1 MPQSM
6 QSKKIRIIGGVW
18 RSRLIKVIDAP
29 GLRPTTDR
37 VRETLFNWLGQ
48 RLDGLR
54 CLDIFA
60 GAGALG
66 FEAVSR
72 GASAVTLIERDKT
85 AFANLRA
92 NLSDLQSFPVEA
104 SIDLV
109 HGDGVGFLK
118 RQANASWNLVFL
130 DPPFDDHLALE
141 SSLKEAGRV
150 CDGPSGGQIYVETAV
165 SCDVAA
171 LNSLIPDWECCKEMT
186 AGQVKAL
193 LFQLRRD

>member
-48 RLDGLR
+48 NLDGLR
-54 CLDIFA
+54 CLDVFA

-66 FEAVSR
+66 FEAASR
-72 GASAVTLIERDKT
+72 GASAATLIERDKT
-85 AFANLRA
+85 AFANLRS
-92 NLSDLQSFPVEA
+92 NLSDLRSFPVEA

-109 HGDGVGFLK
+109 HGDGMGFLK
-118 RQANASWNLVFL
+118 SQVNASWDLVFL
-130 DPPFDDHLALE
+130 DPPFDDRLALG
-141 SSLKEAGRV
+141 SSIQEAGRV
-150 CDGPSGGQIYVETAV
+150 CDGSNGGKIYIETAV
-165 SCDVAA
+165 NCDLAA
-171 LNSLIPDWECCKEMT
+171 LTSLIPQWECCKEMT

-193 LFQLRRD
+193 LFQLRRG

>member
-1 MPQSM
+1 M

-48 RLDGLR
+48 NLDGLR
-54 CLDIFA
+54 CLDAFA

-72 GASAVTLIERDKT
+72 GASTVTLIERDKS
-85 AFANLRA
+85 AFTNLRA
-92 NLSDLQSFPVEA
+92 NLSDLQSFPVDA
-104 SIDLV
+104 AIDLV
-109 HGDGVGFLK
+109 HGDGISFLK
-118 RQANASWNLVFL
+118 RQANASWGLIFL
-130 DPPFDDHLALE
+130 DPPFDDLVALE
-141 SSLKEAGRV
+141 SSVREAGRV
-150 CDGPSGGQIYVETAV
+150 CDGPGGGQIYIETSV
-165 SCDVAA
+165 GCDVAV
-171 LNSLIPDWECCKEMT
+171 LSSLIPQWECCKEMT

>member
-1 MPQSM
+1 MPQSV

-18 RSRLIKVIDAP
+18 RSRLIKVIDVP

-48 RLDGLR
+48 NLDGLR
-54 CLDIFA
+54 CLDVFA

-66 FEAVSR
+66 FEAASR
-72 GASAVTLIERDKT
+72 GASTVTLIERDKT
-85 AFANLRA
+85 AFANLRT
-92 NLSDLQSFPVEA
+92 NLSDLQSFPVDA

-118 RQANASWNLVFL
+118 RQANASWDLVFL
-130 DPPFDDHLALE
+130 DPPFDDHVTLE
-141 SSLKEAGRV
+141 SAVQEAGRV
-150 CDGPSGGQIYVETAV
+150 CDGGNGGQIYIETAV
-165 SCDVAA
+165 GSDLEA
-171 LNSLIPDWECCKEMT
+171 LNSLIPQWQCCKEMT

>member
-1 MPQSM
+1 
-6 QSKKIRIIGGVW
+6 
-18 RSRLIKVIDAP
+18 VIDAP

-48 RLDGLR
+48 NLNGLR
-54 CLDIFA
+54 CLDVFA

-72 GASAVTLIERDKT
+72 GASVVTLIERDKT

-92 NLSDLQSFPVEA
+92 NLSDLQSFSVDA
-104 SIDLV
+104 SIDVV
-109 HGDGVGFLK
+109 HGDGIGFLK
-118 RQANASWNLVFL
+118 RQANASWNLIFL
-130 DPPFDDHLALE
+130 DPPFDDRAALE
-141 SSLKEAGRV
+141 SSVQEAGRV
-150 CDGPSGGQIYVETAV
+150 CDGSNGGQIYIETAV
-165 SCDVAA
+165 GSDLEA
-171 LNSLIPDWECCKEMT
+171 LNSLIPQWECTKEMT

>member
-37 VRETLFNWLGQ
+37 IRETLFNWLGQ
-48 RLDGLR
+48 NLAGLR
-54 CLDIFA
+54 CLDAFA

-66 FEAVSR
+66 FEAASR
-72 GASAVTLIERDKT
+72 GASTVTLIERDKT
-85 AFANLRA
+85 AFTNLRA
-92 NLSDLQSFPVEA
+92 NLSDLQSFPVDA

-118 RQANASWNLVFL
+118 RQANASWSLIFL
-130 DPPFDDHLALE
+130 DPPFDDHVALE
-141 SSLKEAGRV
+141 SSVQEAGRV
-150 CDGPSGGQIYVETAV
+150 CDGSKGGQIYIETAV
-165 SCDVAA
+165 GCDLVA
-171 LNSLIPDWECCKEMT
+171 LNSLIPQWECYKEMT

>member
-1 MPQSM
+1 M
-6 QSKKIRIIGGVW
+6 QSKKVRIIGGVW

-48 RLDGLR
+48 NLGGLR
-54 CLDIFA
+54 CLDAFA

-66 FEAVSR
+66 FEAASR

-85 AFANLRA
+85 TFANLRA
-92 NLSDLQSFPVEA
+92 NLSDLQSFPVDA

-109 HGDGVGFLK
+109 QGDGVGFLK
-118 RQANASWNLVFL
+118 RQAKGSWDLVFL

-141 SSLKEAGRV
+141 SSVQEAARV
-150 CDGPSGGQIYVETAV
+150 CDGPSGGQIYIETPV

-171 LNSLIPDWECCKEMT
+171 LNRLMPDWECSKEMT

>member
-1 MPQSM
+1 M

-48 RLDGLR
+48 KLDGLR
-54 CLDIFA
+54 CLDVFA

-72 GASAVTLIERDKT
+72 GASALTLIERDKA

-92 NLSDLQSFPVEA
+92 NLSDLQSFPVDA
-104 SIDLV
+104 SINLV
-109 HGDGVGFLK
+109 QGDGVGFLK
-118 RQANASWNLVFL
+118 RQANASWDLIFL

-141 SSLKEAGRV
+141 SSIQEAGRV
-150 CDGPSGGQIYVETAV
+150 CDGSNGGQIYIETPVEFDLIV
-165 SCDVAA
+165 
-171 LNSLIPDWECCKEMT
+171 LNGLIPQWECYKEMT
-186 AGQVKAL
+186 AGQVKAH

>member
-18 RSRLIKVIDAP
+18 RSRLIKVMDVP

-48 RLDGLR
+48 NLDGLR
-54 CLDIFA
+54 CLDVFA

-72 GASAVTLIERDKT
+72 GASTVTLIERDKT

-92 NLSDLQSFPVEA
+92 NLSDLQSFPVDA

-109 HGDGVGFLK
+109 QGDGLGFLK
-118 RQANASWNLVFL
+118 RQVNASWDLVFL
-130 DPPFDDHLALE
+130 DPPFDDHVALE
-141 SSLKEAGRV
+141 SSIQEAGRV
-150 CDGPSGGQIYVETAV
+150 CDGGNGGKIYIETAV
-165 SCDVAA
+165 GCDLAA
-171 LNSLIPDWECCKEMT
+171 LNSLIPHWECTKEMT

>member
-1 MPQSM
+1 M
-6 QSKKIRIIGGVW
+6 QSKKIRIIGGAW

-48 RLDGLR
+48 NLDGLR
-54 CLDIFA
+54 CLDVFA

-66 FEAVSR
+66 FEALSR
-72 GASAVTLIERDKT
+72 GASTVSLIERDKT

-92 NLSDLQSFPVEA
+92 NLTDLQSFPVDA

-109 HGDGVGFLK
+109 QGDGVGFLK
-118 RQANASWNLVFL
+118 RQASASWDLVFL
-130 DPPFDDHLALE
+130 DPPFNDSVALD
-141 SSLKEAGRV
+141 SSVQEAGRV
-150 CDGPSGGQIYVETAV
+150 CDGASGGKIYIETAV
-165 SCDVAA
+165 GSDLAG
-171 LNSLIPDWECCKEMT
+171 LNSLIPQWECCKEMT

>member
-1 MPQSM
+1 M

-48 RLDGLR
+48 NLAGLR
-54 CLDIFA
+54 CLDAFA

-72 GASAVTLIERDKT
+72 GASTVTLIERDKT
-85 AFANLRA
+85 AFATLRA

-118 RQANASWNLVFL
+118 RQANTSWDLVFL
-130 DPPFDDHLALE
+130 DPPFDDRLALD
-141 SSLKEAGRV
+141 SSIQEAGRV
-150 CDGPSGGQIYVETAV
+150 CDGSNGGQIYIETAAG
-165 SCDVAA
+165 CDLAA
-171 LNSLIPDWECCKEMT
+171 LNSLIPQWECCKEMT

>member
-193 LFQLRRD
+193 LFQIRRG

>member
-1 MPQSM
+1 M

-37 VRETLFNWLGQ
+37 VRETLFNWLGR

-54 CLDIFA
+54 CLDVFA

-66 FEAVSR
+66 FEAASR

-92 NLSDLQSFPVEA
+92 NLSDLQSSPVEA

>member
-48 RLDGLR
+48 NLDGLR
-54 CLDIFA
+54 CLDVFA

-72 GASAVTLIERDKT
+72 GASTVTLIERDKT

-92 NLSDLQSFPVEA
+92 NLSDLQSFPVDA

-109 HGDGVGFLK
+109 QGDGVGFLK
-118 RQANASWNLVFL
+118 RQANASWNLIFL
-130 DPPFDDHLALE
+130 DPPFDDRAALE
-141 SSLKEAGRV
+141 SSVQEAGRV
-150 CDGPSGGQIYVETAV
+150 CDGSNGGQIYIETAV
-165 SCDVAA
+165 GSDLEA
-171 LNSLIPDWECCKEMT
+171 LNSLVPQWECTKEMT

>member
-1 MPQSM
+1 M

-18 RSRLIKVIDAP
+18 RSRLIKVIDIP

-48 RLDGLR
+48 NLDGLR
-54 CLDIFA
+54 CLDVFA

-72 GASAVTLIERDKT
+72 GASRVTLIERDKT

-92 NLSDLQSFPVEA
+92 NLVDLQSFPIDA

-109 HGDGVGFLK
+109 HGDGVVFLK
-118 RQANASWNLVFL
+118 RQANASWDLVFL
-130 DPPFDDHLALE
+130 DPPFEDLVALE
-141 SSLKEAGRV
+141 SSVQEAGRV
-150 CDGPSGGQIYVETAV
+150 CDGSNGGQIYIETAV
-165 SCDVAA
+165 SCDLAA
-171 LNSLIPDWECCKEMT
+171 LNSLIPQWVCRKEMT

-193 LFQLRRD
+193 LFELRRD

>member
-18 RSRLIKVIDAP
+18 RSRMIKVIDVP

-48 RLDGLR
+48 NLDGLR
-54 CLDIFA
+54 CLDVFA

-66 FEAVSR
+66 FEAASR
-72 GASAVTLIERDKT
+72 GASTVTLIERDKT

-109 HGDGVGFLK
+109 HSDGVGFLK
-118 RQANASWNLVFL
+118 RQAKASWDLMFL
-130 DPPFDDHLALE
+130 DPPFDDRLALD
-141 SSLKEAGRV
+141 SSIQEAARV
-150 CDGPSGGQIYVETAV
+150 CDGSNGGQIYIETVAN
-165 SCDVAA
+165 CDLAA
-171 LNSLIPDWECCKEMT
+171 LNSLIPQWECCKEMT

>member
-18 RSRLIKVIDAP
+18 RSRLIKVIDVP

-48 RLDGLR
+48 NLDGLR
-54 CLDIFA
+54 CLDAFA

-72 GASAVTLIERDKT
+72 GASAVTLVERDKA
-85 AFANLRA
+85 AFINLRA
-92 NLSDLQSFPVEA
+92 NLSDLQSFPIDASVE
-104 SIDLV
+104 IV
-109 HGDGVGFLK
+109 HGDGIGFLK
-118 RQANASWNLVFL
+118 RQVNASWDLVFL

-141 SSLKEAGRV
+141 SSVQEAGRV
-150 CDGPSGGQIYVETAV
+150 CDGPSGGQIYIETPA

-171 LNSLIPDWECCKEMT
+171 LNGLIPDWECSKEMA

>member
-1 MPQSM
+1 
-6 QSKKIRIIGGVW
+6 
-18 RSRLIKVIDAP
+18 LIKVIDAP

-48 RLDGLR
+48 NLDGLR
-54 CLDIFA
+54 CLDVFA

-72 GASAVTLIERDKT
+72 GASTVTLIERDKT

-92 NLSDLQSFPVEA
+92 NLSDLQSFPVDA

-109 HGDGVGFLK
+109 QGDGLGFLK
-118 RQANASWNLVFL
+118 RQVNASWDLVFL

-141 SSLKEAGRV
+141 SSVREAGRV
-150 CDGPSGGQIYVETAV
+150 CDGGNGGKIYIETAV
-165 SCDVAA
+165 GRDLAA
-171 LNSLIPDWECCKEMT
+171 LNSLIPHWECTKEMT

>member
-6 QSKKIRIIGGVW
+6 QSKKIRIIGGLW

-48 RLDGLR
+48 NLDGLR
-54 CLDIFA
+54 CLDAFA

-66 FEAVSR
+66 FEAASR
-72 GASAVTLIERDKT
+72 GASTVTLIERDKT

-92 NLSDLQSFPVEA
+92 NLSDLQSFPVDA
-104 SIDLV
+104 AIDLV
-109 HGDGVGFLK
+109 RGDGIGFLK
-118 RQANASWNLVFL
+118 RQANASWDLIFL
-130 DPPFDDHLALE
+130 DPPFDDLVALE
-141 SSLKEAGRV
+141 SSVREAGRV
-150 CDGPSGGQIYVETAV
+150 CDGPGGGQIYIETAV
-165 SCDVAA
+165 GCDVEA

>member
-48 RLDGLR
+48 NLDGLR
-54 CLDIFA
+54 CLDAFA

-72 GASAVTLIERDKT
+72 GASTVTLIERDKI
-85 AFANLRA
+85 AFANLRV

-109 HGDGVGFLK
+109 HGDGIGFLK
-118 RQANASWNLVFL
+118 RQANASWDLIFL
-130 DPPFDDHLALE
+130 DPPFDDLVALE
-141 SSLKEAGRV
+141 SSVREAGRV
-150 CDGPSGGQIYVETAV
+150 CDGPGGGQIYIEIAAGYDVE
-165 SCDVAA
+165 A

>member
-1 MPQSM
+1 M

-48 RLDGLR
+48 NLDGLR
-54 CLDIFA
+54 CLDVFA

-66 FEAVSR
+66 FEAASR
-72 GASAVTLIERDKT
+72 RAHTVTLVERDKA
-85 AFANLRA
+85 AFINLRA
-92 NLSDLQSFPVEA
+92 NLSNLQSFPVDA
-104 SIDLV
+104 AIDLV

-118 RQANASWNLVFL
+118 QQANASWVLVFL
-130 DPPFDDHLALE
+130 DPPFDDFVALE
-141 SSLKEAGRV
+141 SSVREAGRV
-150 CDGPSGGQIYVETAV
+150 CDGQGGGQIYIETAV
-165 SCDVAA
+165 GCDLEA
-171 LNSLIPDWECCKEMT
+171 LNSLIPNWECSKEMT

-193 LFQLRRD
+193 LFQLRRG

>member
-54 CLDIFA
+54 CLDVFA

-66 FEAVSR
+66 FEAASR

-193 LFQLRRD
+193 LFQIRRG

>member
-1 MPQSM
+1 M
-6 QSKKIRIIGGVW
+6 QSKKIRIIGGAW

-48 RLDGLR
+48 NLDGLR
-54 CLDIFA
+54 CLDVFA

-66 FEAVSR
+66 FEALSR
-72 GASAVTLIERDKT
+72 GASTVSLIERDKT

-92 NLSDLQSFPVEA
+92 NLTDLQSFPVDA

-109 HGDGVGFLK
+109 QGDGVGFLK
-118 RQANASWNLVFL
+118 RQASASWDLVFL
-130 DPPFDDHLALE
+130 DPPFNDRVALD
-141 SSLKEAGRV
+141 SSVQEAGRV
-150 CDGPSGGQIYVETAV
+150 CDGASGGKIYIETAV
-165 SCDVAA
+165 GSDLAG
-171 LNSLIPDWECCKEMT
+171 LNSLIPQWECCKEMT

>member
-18 RSRLIKVIDAP
+18 RSRLIKVIDVP

-48 RLDGLR
+48 NLDGLR
-54 CLDIFA
+54 CLDVFA

-66 FEAVSR
+66 FEAASR
-72 GASAVTLIERDKT
+72 GASAATLIERDKT

-118 RQANASWNLVFL
+118 RQASASWNLIFL
-130 DPPFDDHLALE
+130 DPPFDDHAILE
-141 SSLKEAGRV
+141 SSVQEAGRV
-150 CDGPSGGQIYVETAV
+150 CDGGKGGQIYIETPV
-165 SCDVAA
+165 GCDLAA
-171 LNSLIPDWECCKEMT
+171 LNSLIPQWECCKEMT

>member
-48 RLDGLR
+48 NLDGLR
-54 CLDIFA
+54 CLDAFA

-66 FEAVSR
+66 FEAASR
-72 GASAVTLIERDKT
+72 GASVVTLVERDKAAST
-85 AFANLRA
+85 NLRA
-92 NLSDLQSFPVEA
+92 NLSDLQSFPVDA
-104 SIDLV
+104 AIDLV
-109 HGDGVGFLK
+109 HGDGIGFLK
-118 RQANASWNLVFL
+118 RQANASWDLVFL
-130 DPPFDDHLALE
+130 DPPFDDFVALE
-141 SSLKEAGRV
+141 SAVCEAGRV
-150 CDGPSGGQIYVETAV
+150 CDGQGGGQIYIETAV
-165 SCDVAA
+165 GCDVKA
-171 LNSLIPDWECCKEMT
+171 LNSLIPDWECSKEMT

-193 LFQLRRD
+193 LFQLRRG

>member
-1 MPQSM
+1 M
-6 QSKKIRIIGGVW
+6 QPKKIRIIAGVW

-48 RLDGLR
+48 RLDGRR
-54 CLDIFA
+54 CLDAFA

-66 FEAVSR
+66 FEAASR
-72 GASAVTLIERDKT
+72 GAGAVTLIERDKT
-85 AFANLRA
+85 AFANLRS
-92 NLSDLQSFPVEA
+92 NLSDLQSFPVNT

-109 HGDGVGFLK
+109 QGDGVAFLK
-118 RQANASWNLVFL
+118 RQANASWDLVFL
-130 DPPFDDHLALE
+130 DPPFDDRLALE
-141 SSLKEAGRV
+141 SSAQEAARV
-150 CDGPSGGQIYVETAV
+150 CDGSNGGQIYMETAV
-165 SCDVAA
+165 GCDLAA
-171 LNSLIPDWECCKEMT
+171 LNSLMPQWECCKEMT

>member
-1 MPQSM
+1 M

-48 RLDGLR
+48 NLDGLR
-54 CLDIFA
+54 CLDVFA

-72 GASAVTLIERDKT
+72 GASTVTLIERDKT

-92 NLSDLQSFPVEA
+92 NLSDLQSFPVDA

-109 HGDGVGFLK
+109 QGDGVGFLK
-118 RQANASWNLVFL
+118 RQANASWNLIFL
-130 DPPFDDHLALE
+130 DPPFDDRAALE
-141 SSLKEAGRV
+141 SSVQEAGRV
-150 CDGPSGGQIYVETAV
+150 CDGSNGGQIYIETAV
-165 SCDVAA
+165 GSDFEA
-171 LNSLIPDWECCKEMT
+171 LNSLVPQWECTKEMT

>member
-1 MPQSM
+1 M

>member
-1 MPQSM
+1 M

-48 RLDGLR
+48 KLDGLR
-54 CLDIFA
+54 CLDVFA

-72 GASAVTLIERDKT
+72 GASALTLIERDKA

-92 NLSDLQSFPVEA
+92 NLSDLQSFPVDA

-109 HGDGVGFLK
+109 QGDGVGFLK
-118 RQANASWNLVFL
+118 RQANASWDLIFL

-141 SSLKEAGRV
+141 SSIQEAGRV
-150 CDGPSGGQIYVETAV
+150 CDGSNGGQIYIETPVEFDLIV
-165 SCDVAA
+165 
-171 LNSLIPDWECCKEMT
+171 LNGLIPQWECYKEMT
-186 AGQVKAL
+186 AGQVKAH

>member
-1 MPQSM
+1 MPQSV

-18 RSRLIKVIDAP
+18 RSRLIKVIDVP

-48 RLDGLR
+48 NLDGLR
-54 CLDIFA
+54 CLDVFA

-72 GASAVTLIERDKT
+72 GASAVTLVERDKN

-92 NLSDLQSFPVEA
+92 NLSDLQSFPVDA

-109 HGDGVGFLK
+109 HGDGMGFLK

-130 DPPFDDHLALE
+130 DPPFDDRITLE
-141 SSLKEAGRV
+141 SSVQEAGRV
-150 CDGPSGGQIYVETAV
+150 CDGDNGGQIYIETAV
-165 SCDVAA
+165 GCDLAA
-171 LNSLIPDWECCKEMT
+171 LNSLIPQWECYKEMT

>member
-1 MPQSM
+1 M

-92 NLSDLQSFPVEA
+92 NLSDLEFYPVDAAIE
-104 SIDLV
+104 LV

-186 AGQVKAL
+186 AGQVKTL
-193 LFQLRRD
+193 LFQLRRG

>member
-48 RLDGLR
+48 NLDGLR
-54 CLDIFA
+54 CLDAFA

-66 FEAVSR
+66 FEAASR
-72 GASAVTLIERDKT
+72 GASTVTLIERDKS
-85 AFANLRA
+85 AFTNLRA
-92 NLSDLQSFPVEA
+92 NLSDLQSFPVDA
-104 SIDLV
+104 SVELV
-109 HGDGVGFLK
+109 HGDGIGFLK
-118 RQANASWNLVFL
+118 RQANASWDLVFL
-130 DPPFDDHLALE
+130 DPPFDDRLALE
-141 SSLKEAGRV
+141 TSVQEAGRV
-150 CDGPSGGQIYVETAV
+150 CDGSNGGQIYIETAV
-165 SCDVAA
+165 GCDLAA
-171 LNSLIPDWECCKEMT
+171 LNSLKPQWVCCKEMT

>member
-48 RLDGLR
+48 SLNGLR
-54 CLDIFA
+54 CLDVFA

-72 GASAVTLIERDKT
+72 GASAVTLVERDKT

-92 NLSDLQSFPVEA
+92 NLSDLQSFPVDA
-104 SIDLV
+104 SIDVV

-118 RQANASWNLVFL
+118 RQANASWDLIFL
-130 DPPFDDHLALE
+130 DPPFEDRAALE
-141 SSLKEAGRV
+141 SSVQEAGRV
-150 CDGPSGGQIYVETAV
+150 CDGLSGGLIYIETAV
-165 SCDVAA
+165 GSDLEV
-171 LNSLIPDWECCKEMT
+171 LNSLIPQWECTKEMT

>member
-48 RLDGLR
+48 NLAGLR
-54 CLDIFA
+54 CLDVFA

-66 FEAVSR
+66 FEAASR
-72 GASAVTLIERDKT
+72 GASVVTLIERDKT

-92 NLSDLQSFPVEA
+92 NLSDLQSFPIDV
-104 SIDLV
+104 SIDVV
-109 HGDGVGFLK
+109 HGDGIGFLK
-118 RQANASWNLVFL
+118 RQANASWNLIFL
-130 DPPFDDHLALE
+130 DPPFDDRAALE
-141 SSLKEAGRV
+141 SSVQEAGRV
-150 CDGPSGGQIYVETAV
+150 CDGSNGGQIYIETAV
-165 SCDVAA
+165 GSDLEA
-171 LNSLIPDWECCKEMT
+171 LNSLIPQWECTKEMT

-193 LFQLRRD
+193 LFPSRRD

>member
-1 MPQSM
+1 MPLSM

-48 RLDGLR
+48 NLDGLR
-54 CLDIFA
+54 CLDAFA

-72 GASAVTLIERDKT
+72 GASTVTLVERDKT
-85 AFANLRA
+85 AFTNLRA

-104 SIDLV
+104 AIDLV
-109 HGDGVGFLK
+109 HGDGIGFLK
-118 RQANASWNLVFL
+118 RQANASWDLIFL
-130 DPPFDDHLALE
+130 DPPFEDHVVLE
-141 SSLKEAGRV
+141 SSVREAGRV
-150 CDGPSGGQIYVETAV
+150 CDGPGGGQIYIETAV
-165 SCDVAA
+165 GCDVAV
-171 LNSLIPDWECCKEMT
+171 LNSLIPQWECCKEMT

>member
-48 RLDGLR
+48 NLDGLR
-54 CLDIFA
+54 CLDAFA

-66 FEAVSR
+66 LEAVSR
-72 GASAVTLIERDKT
+72 GAIAVTLVERDKA
-85 AFANLRA
+85 AFTNLRA
-92 NLSDLQSFPVEA
+92 NLSDLQSFPVDA
-104 SIDLV
+104 SVELV
-109 HGDGVGFLK
+109 HGDGIGFLK
-118 RQANASWNLVFL
+118 RQVNASWDLVFL
-130 DPPFDDHLALE
+130 DPPFDDLVSLE
-141 SSLKEAGRV
+141 SSVREAGRV
-150 CDGPSGGQIYVETAV
+150 CDGPSGGQIYIETAI
-165 SCDVAA
+165 SCNVAE
-171 LNSLIPDWECCKEMT
+171 LNSLIPAWKCCKEMT

>member
-1 MPQSM
+1 MPQSV

-48 RLDGLR
+48 NLDGLR
-54 CLDIFA
+54 CLDVFA

-66 FEAVSR
+66 FEAASR
-72 GASAVTLIERDKT
+72 GASTVTLIERDKI
-85 AFANLRA
+85 AFANLRV
-92 NLSDLQSFPVEA
+92 NLSDLQSFPVDA
-104 SIDLV
+104 SIDVV

-118 RQANASWNLVFL
+118 RQANASWNLIFL
-130 DPPFDDHLALE
+130 DPPFDDHVALE
-141 SSLKEAGRV
+141 SAVQEAGRV
-150 CDGPSGGQIYVETAV
+150 CDGGNGGQIYIETAV
-165 SCDVAA
+165 DSDLAA
-171 LNSLIPDWECCKEMT
+171 LNSLIPQWQCYKEMT